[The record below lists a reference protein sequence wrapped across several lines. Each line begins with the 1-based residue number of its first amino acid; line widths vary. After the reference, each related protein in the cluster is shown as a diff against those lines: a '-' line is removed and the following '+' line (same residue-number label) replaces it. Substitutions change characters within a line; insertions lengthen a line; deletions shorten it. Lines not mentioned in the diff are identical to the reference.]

1 MHFLGE
7 ISFLCAWVPLT
18 KPYKISV
25 FHKSAEWPLGLICS
39 LLIQRVAAPWWGYQ
53 PFAGDEERLEG
64 SNSLLRE
71 PSHSFPHFRSGF
83 CGTWEGAQGGW
94 CMHVAHCIA
103 MHAPR
108 LQKCVSLPE
117 LIISLPPQ
125 RASPGTVDADTAV
138 LLTSSSAGP
147 GWGIPGWHS
156 IAEHSCASR
165 NFWQIAAML
174 EKYLIHC
181 YTNSPVGYRWGG
193 KAPCFSPAM
202 LCSLCGQKNKVLP
215 VAVAGKSCAR
225 AKAWSSA
232 LPLV

>member
-39 LLIQRVAAPWWGYQ
+39 LLIQRVVAPWWGYQ

-165 NFWQIAAML
+165 NFWQIAATL
-174 EKYLIHC
+174 EKYLIHR

-193 KAPCFSPAM
+193 KAPCFSPAR

-215 VAVAGKSCAR
+215 VAVAAR